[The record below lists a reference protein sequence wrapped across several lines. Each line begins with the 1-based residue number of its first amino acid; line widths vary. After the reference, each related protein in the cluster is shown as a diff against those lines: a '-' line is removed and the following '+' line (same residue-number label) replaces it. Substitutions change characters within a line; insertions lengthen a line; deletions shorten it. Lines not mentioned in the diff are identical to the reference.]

1 MVGKWN
7 ASCLAGEAEM
17 MRAGLEGV
25 EELQL
30 DVFELELGSWKD
42 GMLMDG

>member
-1 MVGKWN
+1 
-7 ASCLAGEAEM
+7 M

-30 DVFELELGSWKD
+30 DVFELELGSCKT
-42 GMLMDG
+42 MKLVTLNHC